1 MIWEYRDILGQT
13 IIYKNLVKLKNLYE
27 SRRFFLRDFCSSKCL
42 NTSPS
47 TNTPHPPKKKRKILY
62 CWEYRIDT
70 VWVQYTAHKNWWNL
84 HIFWVICC
92 WNVLVNWY
100 KQVNFI
106 LLYVQLFCPKL
117 WQYLQVVYCLYQV
130 LLQTTAPFL
139 LKNDKKLYYKM
150 IQFFYDKTLKYFIEK
165 LCSCFVTKL
174 AS

>member
-1 MIWEYRDILGQT
+1 MFKYL
-13 IIYKNLVKLKNLYE
+13 
-27 SRRFFLRDFCSSKCL
+27 
-42 NTSPS
+42 SPHQ
-47 TNTPHPPKKKRKILY
+47 HPPPPEKKRKILY

-165 LCSCFVTKL
+165 LCSCFITKL